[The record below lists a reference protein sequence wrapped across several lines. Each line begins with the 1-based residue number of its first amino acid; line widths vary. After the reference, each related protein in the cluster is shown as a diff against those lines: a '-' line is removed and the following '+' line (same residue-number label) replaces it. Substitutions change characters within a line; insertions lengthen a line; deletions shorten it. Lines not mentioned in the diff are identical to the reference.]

1 MDFIKSTAVNAG
13 IESGSEVSLDQYIR
27 NGESV
32 PISMFPAASV
42 GSSIEKAIAYLND
55 KRCGSVHVPADV
67 NNKSVIIRAAV
78 SKTNQVVIN
87 YITSNYRF
95 PINSESRPYNGGNWK
110 VGDIVLNNDYSDSQ
124 CYGWICATD
133 GTPGV
138 WLPFAYM
145 KRWYT
150 EIEKVSELPEPS
162 AMQEG
167 RQLICKN
174 ETGLTFL
181 YYCAQTSDDPITYKW
196 VKQNVFDSDIED
208 KIDEIF
214 TPKWDALI
222 ANLNENLADTIG
234 PAIGVYFSNNPI
246 PIIQTSN
253 VAADGN
259 NWKVTALK
267 DGTTYD
273 KLPDKFILIMPL
285 PSKSSQET
293 KINLL
298 GTVFSVKSY
307 SNADISEGELENGVL
322 AQFTVD
328 KTNKVAFY
336 SSGSRV
342 ADNSCYINV
351 TVTLQSSSSTPDPS
365 LLEGLEIR
373 ATGSDGTIH
382 KSYTNASGS
391 CLLEL
396 PVDDYSVNVTDIT
409 NYSSAGAVSLLGS
422 ALKGKTT
429 IVPLTMNYN
438 KGRMVVQVN
447 FTNNTDKVAA
457 ANITGTKVTIKKG
470 TEVVSEGYLTAKSGV
485 GTAAAVGEYA
495 PTTLFDAANSDSYTV
510 QITQPSGY
518 QMNTSSKTVNGASIR
533 DAIYTVSGFTASYL
547 LGDLTVNL
555 VNSYTSATL
564 SNVKVTMRTYDSSGT
579 LTNTTTFNATTGT
592 PVVRSNLD
600 GRYKYVLTVEAADW
614 PAGFEIDAAVTVAVN
629 ALLDKNVSINLSM
642 IKRRQTLHAFII
654 DTSNSDPAGCV
665 TYAESS
671 VGKIAG
677 SVAWMNEWPFNQV
690 QPALVRVSDK
700 KVFKLNKTN
709 VQQYENGTSAASDI
723 ASTNYNAVVILP
735 KLWYKFEWIT
745 STQLKVSISDVEATG
760 FNRFPKNTNFDYACK
775 GMFEGYATGNKL
787 YSSSGKTCT
796 ASQTIGTFRTWAAA
810 HGAGYC
816 QNTFE
821 IQKVLEILFVLY
833 YKNLNSQTA
842 LGNGNSSSSAYL
854 QTGSLLTKNTGSLAH
869 HAYGTTANTTE
880 GVKFLW
886 IENFWA
892 DYWEFVDGIL
902 LQDRV
907 TYLQYD
913 ITKFADAIAGY
924 TNTGKANCTT
934 SGYVSKVHGDN
945 ECGFL
950 PTEVAG
956 STTTYFSDY
965 YWQNTGL
972 RIAQFGG
979 HRSYVAYYGAF
990 CWSLNGGPSS
1000 AYALIVAR
1008 LCVYLTEAQFA
1019 AAS

>member
-67 NNKSVIIRAAV
+67 NNKSVIIRAAI

-174 ETGLTFL
+174 EAGLTFL

-222 ANLNENLADTIG
+222 ANLNENLAETMG

-382 KSYTNASGS
+382 KSYT
-391 CLLEL
+391 
-396 PVDDYSVNVTDIT
+396 
-409 NYSSAGAVSLLGS
+409 
-422 ALKGKTT
+422 
-429 IVPLTMNYN
+429 
-438 KGRMVVQVN
+438 
-447 FTNNTDKVAA
+447 
-457 ANITGTKVTIKKG
+457 
-470 TEVVSEGYLTAKSGV
+470 
-485 GTAAAVGEYA
+485 
-495 PTTLFDAANSDSYTV
+495 
-510 QITQPSGY
+510 
-518 QMNTSSKTVNGASIR
+518 
-533 DAIYTVSGFTASYL
+533 
-547 LGDLTVNL
+547 
-555 VNSYTSATL
+555 
-564 SNVKVTMRTYDSSGT
+564 
-579 LTNTTTFNATTGT
+579 
-592 PVVRSNLD
+592 
-600 GRYKYVLTVEAADW
+600 
-614 PAGFEIDAAVTVAVN
+614 
-629 ALLDKNVSINLSM
+629 
-642 IKRRQTLHAFII
+642 
-654 DTSNSDPAGCV
+654 
-665 TYAESS
+665 
-671 VGKIAG
+671 
-677 SVAWMNEWPFNQV
+677 
-690 QPALVRVSDK
+690 
-700 KVFKLNKTN
+700 KVFL
-709 VQQYENGTSAASDI
+709 
-723 ASTNYNAVVILP
+723 ILP
-735 KLWYKFEWIT
+735 T
-745 STQLKVSISDVEATG
+745 RT
-760 FNRFPKNTNFDYACK
+760 
-775 GMFEGYATGNKL
+775 
-787 YSSSGKTCT
+787 TC
-796 ASQTIGTFRTWAAA
+796 R
-810 HGAGYC
+810 
-816 QNTFE
+816 
-821 IQKVLEILFVLY
+821 
-833 YKNLNSQTA
+833 
-842 LGNGNSSSSAYL
+842 
-854 QTGSLLTKNTGSLAH
+854 
-869 HAYGTTANTTE
+869 
-880 GVKFLW
+880 
-886 IENFWA
+886 
-892 DYWEFVDGIL
+892 
-902 LQDRV
+902 
-907 TYLQYD
+907 
-913 ITKFADAIAGY
+913 
-924 TNTGKANCTT
+924 
-934 SGYVSKVHGDN
+934 
-945 ECGFL
+945 
-950 PTEVAG
+950 
-956 STTTYFSDY
+956 
-965 YWQNTGL
+965 
-972 RIAQFGG
+972 
-979 HRSYVAYYGAF
+979 
-990 CWSLNGGPSS
+990 
-1000 AYALIVAR
+1000 
-1008 LCVYLTEAQFA
+1008 
-1019 AAS
+1019 